1 MEVLAPSQS
10 LLEKLQL
17 KDEKN
22 LLIQGLPSTVEKQF
36 VKLSFSKNVTPLLKS
51 RKIDFALV
59 FAISHKQLE
68 DILRDVV
75 PALHPEAKLWI
86 AYPKVSSKI
95 VSDLSRDCNWS
106 CITRHGLEGVRM
118 IALDN
123 IWTAMRF
130 KKADPDN
137 KVKVLNSVPGIDV
150 ELREVVAPE
159 DLESATLQLAERL
172 RAAPPIA
179 LAAAKHAVY
188 MSQAAELE
196 EMLRYETEAQLR
208 CFDSDDAH
216 EGVHAFLEKR
226 EPRFTGH

>member
-17 KDEKN
+17 KDERN

-95 VSDLSRDCNWS
+95 VSDLARDCNWD
-106 CITRHGLEGVRM
+106 CISKHGFEGVRLV
-118 IALDN
+118 ALDN

-130 KKADPDN
+130 KKADQIRIVPVAN
-137 KVKVLNSVPGIDV
+137 IPGIDRENRTISTPV
-150 ELREVVAPE
+150 ELEAMIFHNPE
-159 DLESATLQLAERL
+159 AKEFFETLSFTNKKEYVTWISGA
-172 RAAPPIA
+172 
-179 LAAAKHAVY
+179 
-188 MSQAAELE
+188 
-196 EMLRYETEAQLR
+196 
-208 CFDSDDAH
+208 
-216 EGVHAFLEKR
+216 KR
-226 EPRFTGH
+226 EETKSARLEATISKLSYGKKNPSEK

>member
-130 KKADPDN
+130 KKADPCA
-137 KVKVLNSVPGIDV
+137 KVNVLNGVQGIDL
-150 ELREVVAPE
+150 ELCEVAAPE
-159 DLESATLQLAERL
+159 DLENLFVDHPNAKAFFENLSFTNKKEYVTW
-172 RAAPPIA
+172 IA
-179 LAAAKHAVY
+179 GA
-188 MSQAAELE
+188 
-196 EMLRYETEAQLR
+196 
-208 CFDSDDAH
+208 
-216 EGVHAFLEKR
+216 KR
-226 EPRFTGH
+226 EETKTARLEATIEKLNFGKKNPSEK

>member
-1 MEVLAPSQS
+1 MEILAPSQS

-59 FAISHKQLE
+59 FAICHKQLA

-75 PALHPEAKLWI
+75 PALHTDAKLWI

-95 VSDLSRDCNWS
+95 VSDLSRDCNWD
-106 CITRHGLEGVRM
+106 CIAKHGYEGVRL

-123 IWTAMRF
+123 IWSAMRF
-130 KKADPDN
+130 KKIDQIR
-137 KVKVLNSVPGIDV
+137 KSVV
-150 ELREVVAPE
+150 
-159 DLESATLQLAERL
+159 
-172 RAAPPIA
+172 
-179 LAAAKHAVY
+179 
-188 MSQAAELE
+188 
-196 EMLRYETEAQLR
+196 TEKILGL
-208 CFDSDDAH
+208 D
-216 EGVHAFLEKR
+216 LEKR
-226 EPRFTGH
+226 TITTPSELEILFDNNFEAKTFFEALSFTNKKDYLTWISGAKREETKLARLEATIEKLTFGKRNPSEK

>member
-10 LLEKLQL
+10 VLEKLQL

-36 VKLSFSKNVTPLLKS
+36 VKLSFSKNVTPLLRS

-75 PALHPEAKLWI
+75 PALHENAKLWI

-95 VSDLSRDCNWS
+95 VSDLSRDGNWG
-106 CITRHGLEGVRM
+106 CIEKYKLEGVRL

-130 KKADPDN
+130 KKAEL
-137 KVKVLNSVPGIDV
+137 VKSSHVKEQIPGIDLENRKITTPI
-150 ELREVVAPE
+150 ELQNLFEQSPDAKIFFDALCFTNKKEYITWISSAKKEETKQAR
-159 DLESATLQLAERL
+159 LETTILKLKASKRN
-172 RAAPPIA
+172 P
-179 LAAAKHAVY
+179 
-188 MSQAAELE
+188 S
-196 EMLRYETEAQLR
+196 
-208 CFDSDDAH
+208 
-216 EGVHAFLEKR
+216 EK
-226 EPRFTGH
+226 